1 METPQCGSSA
11 DIICLATYFPTL
23 SKQNSWQMVEYL
35 GSSNLDYLS
44 FFHVTDLHLEKAL
57 FTIITGHLSITISRL
72 KQFINAPLQI
82 LVTDDGISTLFNLL
96 HPLNAPS
103 PISVTDDGIFTL
115 VKPLQPLNV

>member
-44 FFHVTDLHLEKAL
+44 FFLVTDLHLEKAL
-57 FTIITGHLSITISRL
+57 SPIHLAQKGIDKTISTTAIVT
-72 KQFINAPLQI
+72 FIFLPTSQLPYFFIIICKNMNM
-82 LVTDDGISTLFNLL
+82 TL
-96 HPLNAPS
+96 
-103 PISVTDDGIFTL
+103 
-115 VKPLQPLNV
+115 

>member
-57 FTIITGHLSITISRL
+57 SPIHLVQKGIDKTISTTAIVI
-72 KQFINAPLQI
+72 FIFYQRRNCL
-82 LVTDDGISTLFNLL
+82 
-96 HPLNAPS
+96 
-103 PISVTDDGIFTL
+103 IFFIIFA
-115 VKPLQPLNV
+115 KKIWI